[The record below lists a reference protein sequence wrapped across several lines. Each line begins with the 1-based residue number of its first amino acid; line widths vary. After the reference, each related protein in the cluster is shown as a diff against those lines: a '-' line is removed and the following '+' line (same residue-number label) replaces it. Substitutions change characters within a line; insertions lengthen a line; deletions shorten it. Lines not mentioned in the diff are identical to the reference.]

1 MTTRNDNKQGSGT
14 RGGTSE
20 QHAAAGRQ
28 SHKND
33 ENKGSSGSAS
43 GGGARTGSGE
53 QRSAPGRQSNKSD
66 H

>member
-33 ENKGSSGSAS
+33 NKGSSRSTS
-43 GGGARTGSGE
+43 GGGARMGSGE